1 MSHSAFHQARELE
14 MNVIFAGHYA
24 TETAGL
30 KALAEHLAPRFG
42 LKTLFLDL
50 PTGA

>member
-1 MSHSAFHQARELE
+1 

-30 KALAEHLAPRFG
+30 KAQTKVLARKVDI
-42 LKTLFLDL
+42 KTGFIDL
-50 PTGA
+50 PTGL

>member
-1 MSHSAFHQARELE
+1 
-14 MNVIFAGHYA
+14 VIYGGHYA

-30 KALAEHLAPRFG
+30 KALAEHLEVRFG
-42 LKTLFLDL
+42 LETVFVDL

>member
-1 MSHSAFHQARELE
+1 
-14 MNVIFAGHYA
+14 VVYGGHYA

-30 KALAEHLAPRFG
+30 KALGEHLESHLP
-42 LKTLFLDL
+42 LKTVFLDL